1 MVFEVVQRRRVE
13 AFVSVSTWVISFFL
27 YSVSCWLHNRIISV
41 FGLGWFGVG
50 KVIAAVNDSPKRKY
64 ILDQAPSHL
73 IYLINQPESELNEPA
88 QLAHPA
94 RIHCMSC
101 ARAEPM
107 WTRQPRSLRTFSHL
121 ASWSQDSSW
130 RMYHT
135 LNEVSN
141 SINEGKSRFFLN
153 MFLRPN
159 CTNLFLVPSQVSN
172 VPRQSASAIQDADEW
187 HAEKGSGT
195 WKCDKKGGAAEAWHR
210 SGWALSW
217 PAAF

>member
-1 MVFEVVQRRRVE
+1 MGSFGTTLAATAQISNLQL
-13 AFVSVSTWVISFFL
+13 SVIIIVPIKMAIWIHLGGMHHFPTNPYL
-27 YSVSCWLHNRIISV
+27 IISR
-41 FGLGWFGVG
+41 FQPQDGLWSGSKKESGGLCLSF
-50 KVIAAVNDSPKRKY
+50 Y
-64 ILDQAPSHL
+64 MSHIIFSL
-73 IYLINQPESELNEPA
+73 PCIMLASQQDHLSLWLGLVWRGQGHRCRERFPQTEVHLGPGTITVYLINQPESELNEPA

-141 SINEGKSRFFLN
+141 SINEGKSRFF
-153 MFLRPN
+153 F
-159 CTNLFLVPSQVSN
+159 F
-172 VPRQSASAIQDADEW
+172 
-187 HAEKGSGT
+187 
-195 WKCDKKGGAAEAWHR
+195 
-210 SGWALSW
+210 
-217 PAAF
+217 F